1 MVNLTL
7 SIPADVKGRMDKHKE
22 IKWSS
27 AIRNLIEQKLDDF
40 EEAEKL
46 ATKLD
51 LSEKDLKPI
60 LDKINKDMAKHAE
73 ALLNESNGRC

>member
-1 MVNLTL
+1 MVNITFA
-7 SIPADVKGRMDKHKE
+7 IPEETKKRMEKYKE

-46 ATKLD
+46 ANKLD
-51 LSEKDLKPI
+51 LSKEDLDPI
-60 LDKINKDMAKHAE
+60 IKKINKEMAKHAE
-73 ALLNESNGRC
+73 ALLNESYNRQ